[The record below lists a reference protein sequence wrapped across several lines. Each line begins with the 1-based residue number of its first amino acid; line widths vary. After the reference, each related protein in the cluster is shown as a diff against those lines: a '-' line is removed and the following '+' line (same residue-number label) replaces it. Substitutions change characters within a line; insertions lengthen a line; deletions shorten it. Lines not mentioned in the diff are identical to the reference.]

1 MKISCCLVGVVLAAV
16 ACSVQ
21 AGEKIMLW
29 PEGKM
34 PSVQAKQ
41 HVPYL
46 VWHTPKELKTRAVLI
61 AVSGGGYV
69 GNGIE
74 GFEVAPMRDYM
85 LAKGMTVVT
94 MLYRTPRPEGLPK
107 HLTAW
112 QDAQRTVRIVRDLAK
127 KRGLDPDSIGFTGCS
142 AGGHLAVVTAV
153 SSQTPAYEPIDDLD
167 KIPCNVNWAIPVY
180 PAYLLADGLN
190 QHNVKKGNDLTDG
203 FAPELAFDTATP
215 PMCFFHGDKDGW
227 SAMGSVRA
235 YHKLRTMGI
244 PAELHTFALENHC
257 FQSNPRP
264 NTPATIWKDIAW
276 AWLVSIDA
284 VTGHPAT
291 WKADWTSPIPMWGGK
306 PLSAFADFEPGVW
319 KTQDWGGAV
328 LTAEKDSALWL
339 KGDWEN
345 FVLDFEYKLDPA
357 ANSGVII
364 YASDVKNWIPN
375 SVEVQLLDDAA
386 DKWKNDAPRLKNG
399 SLYGH
404 IGPAK
409 SNVKKAGEWNRMTV
423 WAQGKRVKVVV
434 NGETT
439 VDADLSA
446 FTSAKTNPDG
456 SPIPPW
462 LSRPLADLPTHG
474 AIGFQ
479 GKHGGARPYFRNI
492 RIRKGEG
499 GRF

>member
-1 MKISCCLVGVVLAAV
+1 MKAVLLTVGALVAFSFVSPAHAA
-16 ACSVQ
+16 
-21 AGEKIMLW
+21 EKIMLW
-29 PEGKM
+29 PEGKI
-34 PSVQAKQ
+34 PSYQAKQ
-41 HVPYL
+41 KVPYMM
-46 VWHTPKELKTRAVLI
+46 WHTPKELKTKAVLI
-61 AVSGGGYV
+61 AVSGGAYV

-74 GFEVAPMRDYM
+74 GFEVSPMRDYM

-94 MLYRTPRPEGLPK
+94 MLYRTPRPEGLAK

-127 KRGLDPDSIGFTGCS
+127 KRGLDPDLIGFTGCS
-142 AGGHLAVVTAV
+142 AGGHLAVMTAV
-153 SSQTPAYEPIDDLD
+153 SSQTPAYEPVDELD
-167 KIPCNVNWAIPVY
+167 RLPCNVNWAIPVY
-180 PAYLLADGLN
+180 PAYLLADGIDR
-190 QHNVKKGNDLTDG
+190 HNTKKGNDLLDG
-203 FAPELAFDTATP
+203 FAPELAFDAGTP
-215 PMCFFHGDKDGW
+215 PMCLFHGDNDGW
-227 SAMGSVRA
+227 SAMGSVRT

-244 PAELHTFALENHC
+244 PAELHTLALENHC

-264 NTPATIWKDIAW
+264 GTSAAIWKDFAW

-284 VTGHPAT
+284 VTGHPQS
-291 WKADWTSPIPMWGGK
+291 WKAGWRAVLPLGGK
-306 PLSAFADFEPGVW
+306 KLSDVADFEPGVW
-319 KTQDWGGAV
+319 KTVEWGNSV

-339 KGDWEN
+339 KGEYEN

-386 DKWKNDAPRLKNG
+386 EKWCKDPMRLKNG

-404 IGPAK
+404 VGPAK
-409 SNVKKAGEWNRMTV
+409 SNVRKAGEWNRMTV
-423 WAQGKRVKVVV
+423 WAQGKHIRVVV
-434 NGETT
+434 NGELS
-439 VDADLSA
+439 VDEDLSRY
-446 FTSAKTNPDG
+446 TSAKTNPDG

-462 LSRPLADLPTHG
+462 LSRPLAELPTRG

-492 RIRKGEG
+492 RIKELK
-499 GRF
+499 